1 MKISRKNKVFLIISL
16 SLFVFCMMNSVTFAD
31 EPFAPKVNPSK
42 KMANRQMYVNLIKQ
56 WKVPSKNTVGLPPY
70 SGAYIVAL
78 MESVEM
84 TANDKKFTTLPAMT
98 LATVDE
104 PAKVAAFYKE
114 KLKDWKYKNS
124 FDMFDIF
131 WKGPDDFDNFDITQ
145 SSIIPNVVI
154 FESMP
159 SQSDMMPEAKTLITI
174 VYEPVK

>member
-1 MKISRKNKVFLIISL
+1 
-16 SLFVFCMMNSVTFAD
+16 
-31 EPFAPKVNPSK
+31 
-42 KMANRQMYVNLIKQ
+42 
-56 WKVPSKNTVGLPPY
+56 
-70 SGAYIVAL
+70 
-78 MESVEM
+78 
-84 TANDKKFTTLPAMT
+84 MT

-131 WKGPDDFDNFDITQ
+131 WKGPDDFDNFDVTQ